1 MKRFHSSKG
10 AASIVIALLFIVS
23 NVLIGQE
30 SDQGKKEQGKM
41 HSSVNSKK
49 KIAVMET
56 SMGTVEFE
64 LYTDDAPKT
73 TENFMK
79 LAEKKFFNG
88 MRIHRVSKGFVI
100 QTGDEKSKDLKQ
112 VNAWGTGG
120 QSIWGKPFADE
131 LVAATPSYKEGYK
144 RGIVAMANA
153 GPNTNTSQ
161 FFICLMDLPKLPH
174 NYTIFG
180 KVVNGMD
187 VVDKIG
193 NVDIIPGQMGPT
205 DGRPKTDVMVKK
217 ITIK

>member
-1 MKRFHSSKG
+1 MKRNSIEG
-10 AASIVIALLFIVS
+10 GVIAIVIALLFVAAAMMF
-23 NVLIGQE
+23 GQE
-30 SDQGKKEQGKM
+30 SDQGKKESGKM
-41 HSSVNSKK
+41 HSSVNPKK

-73 TENFMK
+73 TENFIK

-88 MRIHRVSKGFVI
+88 MRIHRVSKGFVV

-112 VNAWGTGG
+112 VNSWGTGG

-131 LVAATPSYKEGYK
+131 LVATTPSYKEGYK
-144 RGIVAMANA
+144 RGVVAMANA

-161 FFICLMDLPKLPH
+161 FFFCLRDVQLPH

-180 KVVNGMD
+180 KVISGME
-187 VVDKIG
+187 VIDKIG
-193 NVDIIPGQMGPT
+193 NVEIIPGQMGPN
-205 DGRPKTDVMVKK
+205 DGRPKVDIMVKK
-217 ITIK
+217 ISIK

>member
-1 MKRFHSSKG
+1 MQRIRYRDG
-10 AASIVIALLFIVS
+10 AITMVIALVFVVATISV
-23 NVLIGQE
+23 GQE
-30 SDQGKKEQGKM
+30 TDKGKKESGKM
-41 HSSVNSKK
+41 HSSVISKK

-73 TENFMK
+73 TENFIK

-100 QTGDEKSKDLKQ
+100 QTGDEKSKDLKL
-112 VNAWGTGG
+112 VNSWGTGG

-131 LVAATPSYKEGYK
+131 LVATTPSYKEGYK
-144 RGIVAMANA
+144 RGVVAMANA

-161 FFICLMDLPKLPH
+161 FFFCLRDVQLPH

-180 KVVNGMD
+180 KVISGMD

-193 NVDIIPGQMGPT
+193 SVDIIPGQMGPG
-205 DGRPKTDVMVKK
+205 DGRPKVDIMVKK
-217 ITIK
+217 ISVK